1 MTRSLDVTERDASPA
16 RTESETVQTDLRI
29 GSYNLWKNNASHELE
44 DLVSAHALDVLC
56 LQEADSAKL
65 PEAIGPLHR
74 SAVTERNRLGLA
86 IYHRADEFSVT
97 DSSTFTLP
105 KSFHDHLMS
114 PGEDRLLAVKLH
126 DTRDDSELVIAS
138 FHAAPLTTVNSAR
151 RRQIKLAHGF
161 LAGWAPELPMI
172 MVGDYNYPWF
182 RQGLARRMVS
192 TGHEITFSDSHTYRR
207 YRYIRGHFDF
217 VTSLKVTIDSVA
229 SLPKGASDH
238 MPILVRASVT
248 A

>member
-1 MTRSLDVTERDASPA
+1 MTASDASP
-16 RTESETVQTDLRI
+16 TEAERETVQGDLLI

-44 DLVSAHALDVLC
+44 RLVEDHRLDVLC

-65 PEAIGPLHR
+65 PPAIGPLHR
-74 SAVTERNRLGLA
+74 SAATERNRLGLA
-86 IYHRADEFSVT
+86 IYHRADEFEMI
-97 DSSTFTLP
+97 DSSIFTLP

-114 PGEDRLLAVKLH
+114 PGEDRLLAVRL
-126 DTRDDSELVIAS
+126 RDPRDGNELVVAS

-161 LAGWAPELPMI
+161 LAEWAPELPMV

-182 RQGLARRMVS
+182 RQGLAKRIVRS
-192 TGHEITFSDSHTYRR
+192 GHEITFSDSHTYRR

-217 VTSLKVTIDSVA
+217 VTSLKVRIESVA

-238 MPILVRASVT
+238 MPILVRASV
-248 A
+248 AV

>member
-1 MTRSLDVTERDASPA
+1 MTRSSTERDARPTRS
-16 RTESETVQTDLRI
+16 EGETVPTDLRI
-29 GSYNLWKNNASHELE
+29 GSYNLWKNHASHELE
-44 DLVSAHALDVLC
+44 DLVEDHELDVLC

-65 PEAIGPLHR
+65 PESIGNLRR
-74 SAVTERNRLGLA
+74 SASTERNRLGLA
-86 IYHRADEFSVT
+86 IYHRADEFESIDTSV
-97 DSSTFTLP
+97 FTLP

-114 PGEDRLLAVKLH
+114 PGEDRLLAVKLR
-126 DTRDDSELVIAS
+126 DLRDDSEIVVAS

-161 LAGWAPELPMI
+161 LAEWAPGLPMI

-182 RQGLARRMVS
+182 RQGLAKRIVR

-217 VTSLKVTIDSVA
+217 VTSLKVKIDSVA

-238 MPILVRASVT
+238 MPILVRASI
-248 A
+248 AI